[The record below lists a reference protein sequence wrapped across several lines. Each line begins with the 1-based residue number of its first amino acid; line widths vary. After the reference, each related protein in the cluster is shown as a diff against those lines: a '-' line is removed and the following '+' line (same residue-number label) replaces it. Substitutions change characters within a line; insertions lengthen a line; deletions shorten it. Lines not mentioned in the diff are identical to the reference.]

1 MPIIKGT
8 TQIKI
13 RNIDNIDING
23 QYIADGEPISNTMYG
38 ENLEQGVT
46 VTMSSGTSTSVA
58 NGAKVSTSEKVVISW
73 VLLGGTIDQMNS
85 AASFS
90 GQNAALARIK
100 VNEVVITLIGG
111 KTIKITDPVIT
122 CQRMTKVG
130 DLFRYSFSIEKNGDN
145 ADDFLT
151 YT

>member
-58 NGAKVSTSEKVVISW
+58 NGAKVSTSEKAVISW
-73 VLLGGTIDQMNS
+73 VLLGSTIDQMDS

-90 GQNAALARIK
+90 GQNAALAGIK